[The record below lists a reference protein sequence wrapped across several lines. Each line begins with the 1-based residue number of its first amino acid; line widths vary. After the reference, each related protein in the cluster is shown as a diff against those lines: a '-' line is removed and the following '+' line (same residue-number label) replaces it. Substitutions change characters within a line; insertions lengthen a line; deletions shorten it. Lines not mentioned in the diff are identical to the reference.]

1 MLNLFP
7 IQFLALFAYLIL
19 RVITGLV
26 LIHLSFKHFEHRHE
40 LAEILKLPLF
50 PFGKTSVILLVS
62 TEIFIGIT
70 LTLGLFT
77 QVGAILLILLSL
89 KMLVLRKRFKH
100 RTLPTPLTYIL
111 LFAIGFSLFITGAGA
126 LAFDLPI

>member
-19 RVITGLV
+19 RVITGFV
-26 LIHLSFKHFEHRHE
+26 LIHLSFKHFAHRQE

-50 PFGKTSVILLVS
+50 PFGKISTILLIS

-77 QVGAILLILLSL
+77 QAGAILLMLLSL
-89 KMLVLRKRFKH
+89 KMLVLQRHFKH
-100 RTLPTPLTYIL
+100 HTLPSPLIYTL
-111 LFAIGFSLFITGAGA
+111 LFAIGLSLFITGAGA